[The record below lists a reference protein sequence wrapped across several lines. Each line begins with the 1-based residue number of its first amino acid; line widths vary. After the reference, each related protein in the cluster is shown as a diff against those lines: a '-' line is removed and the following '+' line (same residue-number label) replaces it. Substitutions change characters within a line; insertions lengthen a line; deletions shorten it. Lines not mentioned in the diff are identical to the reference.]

1 MDYLPLLIIYTILAF
16 LLGSLP
22 FSVWIGQATTGE
34 DIREYGDS
42 NPGATNVLRAGS
54 RVGFLLAM
62 ALDISKGALV
72 VGLAYQVW
80 GIQDWRIV
88 PVTLAPVA
96 GHAFSPFL
104 GGRGGKALATAFGVW
119 IGLTIWSLS
128 LAVLGLLIF
137 WRLIV
142 RPPGWALLLALICLG
157 LIIAIW
163 FPDPVFIIVLA
174 LQSLIL
180 LYKELAD
187 LRQRPSLGYI
197 VKKPDR

>member
-1 MDYLPLLIIYTILAF
+1 MDSLPYLIFYTILAF

-22 FSVWIGQATTGE
+22 FSVWIGQAATGK
-34 DIREYGDS
+34 DIRKYGDQ

-54 RVGFLLAM
+54 RAGFLLAM
-62 ALDISKGALV
+62 ILDISKGALA

-80 GIQDWRIV
+80 GIQDWRII
-88 PVTLAPVA
+88 PITLAPVA

-104 GGRGGKALATAFGVW
+104 GGKGGKALATAFGVW

-128 LAVLGLLIF
+128 LAALGFLII

-142 RPPGWALLLALICLG
+142 RPPGWALLLALVCLALVIVIG
-157 LIIAIW
+157 
-163 FPDPVFIIVLA
+163 FRDPIFMIVLV

-180 LYKELAD
+180 LYKEWPD
-187 LRQRPSLGYI
+187 LRQRPSLRRGNS
-197 VKKPDR
+197 

>member
-1 MDYLPLLIIYTILAF
+1 MDSLTFLVFYTILAF
-16 LLGSLP
+16 MLGSLP
-22 FSVWIGQATTGE
+22 FSIWIGRATTGK
-34 DIREYGDS
+34 DIRQYGDH

-54 RVGFLLAM
+54 RAGFLLAM
-62 ALDISKGALV
+62 ALDISKSALV

-88 PVTLAPVA
+88 PITLAPVA

-104 GGRGGKALATAFGVW
+104 GGKGGKALATAFGVW

-128 LAVLGLLIF
+128 LAALGLLIV
-137 WRLIV
+137 WRLVV
-142 RPPGWALLLALICLG
+142 RPPGWALLLTLVCLA

-163 FPDPVFIIVLA
+163 FSDPIFMIVLA
-174 LQSLIL
+174 LQSMIL

-187 LRQRPSLGYI
+187 LQQRPSL
-197 VKKPDR
+197 RRRTARS

>member
-1 MDYLPLLIIYTILAF
+1 MDSLPFLIFYTILAF
-16 LLGSLP
+16 LFGSLP
-22 FSVWIGQATTGE
+22 FSVWIGRAATGT
-34 DIREYGDS
+34 DIRQFGDH

-88 PVTLAPVA
+88 PITLAPVA

-104 GGRGGKALATAFGVW
+104 RGKGGKALATAFGVW

-128 LAVLGLLIF
+128 LAAIGFLIF

-142 RPPGWALLLALICLG
+142 RPPGWALLLTLVCLG
-157 LIIAIW
+157 LVIAIW
-163 FPDPVFIIVLA
+163 FSDPVFMIVLV

-180 LYKELAD
+180 LYKESSD
-187 LRQRPSLGYI
+187 LQQRPSLRHR
-197 VKKPDR
+197 KS

>member
-1 MDYLPLLIIYTILAF
+1 MDSLPFLIFYTILAF
-16 LLGSLP
+16 FLGSLP
-22 FSVWIGQATTGE
+22 FSVWIGRITTGG
-34 DIREYGDS
+34 DIRKYGDQ
-42 NPGATNVLRAGS
+42 NPGATNVLHAGS

-104 GGRGGKALATAFGVW
+104 RGKGGKALATAFGVW

-128 LAVLGLLIF
+128 LPALGLLIF
-137 WRLIV
+137 WRLVV
-142 RPPGWALLLALICLG
+142 RPPGWALLLALGCLG
-157 LIIAIW
+157 LVIVIW
-163 FPDPVFIIVLA
+163 FSDPVFLVVLA
-174 LQSLIL
+174 LQTMIL
-180 LYKELAD
+180 LYKEQSD
-187 LRQRPSLGYI
+187 LQQRPSLQWR
-197 VKKPDR
+197 KS

>member
-1 MDYLPLLIIYTILAF
+1 MDSLPFLIFYTILAF

-22 FSVWIGQATTGE
+22 FSVWIGRTTTGK
-34 DIREYGDS
+34 DIRQFGDH

-80 GIQDWRIV
+80 GIQDWCIV
-88 PVTLAPVA
+88 PITLAPVA

-104 GGRGGKALATAFGVW
+104 RGMGGKALATAFGVW

-128 LAVLGLLIF
+128 LAAIGLLVF
-137 WRLIV
+137 WRLIM
-142 RPPGWALLLALICLG
+142 RPPGWALLLTLACLALV
-157 LIIAIW
+157 IAIL
-163 FPDPVFIIVLA
+163 FPDPIFIIVLA

-180 LYKELAD
+180 LYKEWSD
-187 LRQRPSLGYI
+187 LRQRPSLRHR
-197 VKKPDR
+197 KS

>member
-1 MDYLPLLIIYTILAF
+1 MDSLSFLIVYTILAF

-22 FSVWIGQATTGE
+22 FSVWIGRTTTGK
-34 DIREYGDS
+34 DIRQFGDH

-88 PVTLAPVA
+88 PITLAPVA

-104 GGRGGKALATAFGVW
+104 KGKGGKALATAFGVW

-128 LAVLGLLIF
+128 LAAIGLLVF
-137 WRLIV
+137 WRLII
-142 RPPGWALLLALICLG
+142 RPPGWALLLTLACLALV
-157 LIIAIW
+157 IAIL
-163 FPDPVFIIVLA
+163 FPDPIFIIVLA
-174 LQSLIL
+174 LQSLVL
-180 LYKELAD
+180 LYKESAD
-187 LRQRPSLGYI
+187 LRQRPSL
-197 VKKPDR
+197 RRRNS

>member
-1 MDYLPLLIIYTILAF
+1 MDSLPFLIFYTLLAF
-16 LLGSLP
+16 LFGSLP
-22 FSVWIGQATTGE
+22 FSLWIGRAATGK
-34 DIREYGDS
+34 DIRRYGDH

-54 RVGFLLAM
+54 RGGFLLAM

-88 PVTLAPVA
+88 PITLAPVA

-104 GGRGGKALATAFGVW
+104 RGQGGKALATAFGVW

-128 LAVLGLLIF
+128 LAALGLLIF
-137 WRLIV
+137 WRLVV
-142 RPPGWALLLALICLG
+142 RPPGWALLLTLLCLG
-157 LIIAIW
+157 LVIVVW
-163 FPDPVFIIVLA
+163 LPNPVFLVVLA

-180 LYKELAD
+180 LYKERAD
-187 LRQRPSLGYI
+187 LGQWPSRRQRE
-197 VKKPDR
+197 

>member
-1 MDYLPLLIIYTILAF
+1 MDSLPFLIFYTIFAF
-16 LLGSLP
+16 FLGSLP
-22 FSVWIGQATTGE
+22 LSVWIGRITTGE
-34 DIREYGDS
+34 DIRKYGDH

-88 PVTLAPVA
+88 PVSLAPVA
-96 GHAFSPFL
+96 GHAYSPFL
-104 GGRGGKALATAFGVW
+104 YGKGGKALATAFGVW

-128 LAVLGLLIF
+128 LPVLGFLIF
-137 WRLIV
+137 WRLVI
-142 RPPGWALLLALICLG
+142 RPPGWALLLALVCLG
-157 LIIAIW
+157 LVIVV
-163 FPDPVFIIVLA
+163 FFSDPVFLVVLA

-180 LYKELAD
+180 LYKEQSD
-187 LRQRPSLGYI
+187 LQQRPSFYWR
-197 VKKPDR
+197 KP

>member
-1 MDYLPLLIIYTILAF
+1 MDSFPFLIFYTILAV

-22 FSVWIGQATTGE
+22 FSVWIGHVTTGE
-34 DIREYGDS
+34 DIRNYGDH

-54 RVGFLLAM
+54 RGGFLLAM

-104 GGRGGKALATAFGVW
+104 GGKGGKALATAFGVW

-128 LAVLGLLIF
+128 LAALGLLVF

-142 RPPGWALLLALICLG
+142 SPPGWALLLALICLA
-157 LIIAIW
+157 IVIAIW
-163 FPDPVFIIVLA
+163 FPRPFFLIVLA

-180 LYKELAD
+180 LYKEWAD
-187 LRQRPSLGYI
+187 LQQRPSF
-197 VKKPDR
+197 RQRN